1 MLGTLFITRSA
12 VQGIGKAG
20 YVLGAGIA
28 EHVSRVFICS
38 FLPGLVNGAPTNAFS
53 SSAAFYTLC
62 LGDPGAWTL
71 ASLVL
76 LYPYIRYILREKYP
90 I

>member
-1 MLGTLFITRSA
+1 MQGTGRSEFT
-12 VQGIGKAG
+12 
-20 YVLGAGIA
+20 LGAGIA
-28 EHVSRVFICS
+28 ELVSRVLICS

-71 ASLVL
+71 ALLVL

>member
-1 MLGTLFITRSA
+1 MQGTGRSEFT
-12 VQGIGKAG
+12 
-20 YVLGAGIA
+20 LGAGIA
-28 EHVSRVFICS
+28 ELVSRVLICS
-38 FLPGLVNGAPTNAFS
+38 FLPGCVNGAPTNAFS